1 MFPCSIIM
9 QQKQLKFQ
17 QRIMIF
23 MMLYVEWPFNRE
35 MQQNEELT
43 EFLRNVNSNKKK
55 MSKQATYFK
64 LRLSSYHL

>member
-1 MFPCSIIM
+1 
-9 QQKQLKFQ
+9 
-17 QRIMIF
+17 
-23 MMLYVEWPFNRE
+23 